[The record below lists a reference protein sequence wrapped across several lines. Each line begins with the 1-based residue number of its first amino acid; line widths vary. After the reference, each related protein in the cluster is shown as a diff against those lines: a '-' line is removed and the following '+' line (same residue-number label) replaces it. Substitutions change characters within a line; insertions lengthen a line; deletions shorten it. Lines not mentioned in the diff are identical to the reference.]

1 MTDRIVDKLG
11 KLDPRRPAGLHQL
24 AYYQGNPLPVAPDT
38 VPVPTVDNWGML
50 GNDTHGD
57 CTFAGIVHARM
68 AHAAALGITE
78 TFPSDTDVVNAYLSY
93 TGGADQGAVEA
104 DLLKFWQTNDLFG
117 SKLSAFA
124 PTDHADLDELRS
136 VIANFG
142 LAYIGVQLPV
152 TFSDQFRNNQPWDLT
167 GTPAD
172 NQIEGGHCIILVG
185 YDKDHVQCITWGKV
199 QQITWKWLQSYM
211 EESWALITPEIVEKG
226 LYGNMRLDEL
236 TTDLG
241 KL

>member
-1 MTDRIVDKLG
+1 MTDRIVGKLG
-11 KLDPRRPAGLHQL
+11 KLDPRRPAGLHML
-24 AYYQGNPLPVAPDT
+24 AFYQGNPLPNAPEVVA
-38 VPVPTVDNWGML
+38 VPNVTNWGML

-57 CTFAGIVHARM
+57 CTFASIVHARM
-68 AHAAALGITE
+68 ANAAFLGIAE

-93 TGGADQGAVEA
+93 TGGADAGAVEA
-104 DLLKFWQTNDLFG
+104 DLLKFWQNNDLFG
-117 SKLSAFA
+117 SKLAAFA

-136 VIANFG
+136 VIASYG

-152 TFSDQFRNNQPWDLT
+152 TFQDQFVNNQPWDLT

-185 YDKDHVQCITWGKV
+185 YNKDYAECITWGKV
-199 QQITWKWLQSYM
+199 QKVSWRWLQSYM

-226 LYGNMRLDEL
+226 LYGDMRLDAL
-236 TTDLG
+236 TADLG
-241 KL
+241 NL

>member
-1 MTDRIVDKLG
+1 MTERIVGKLG
-11 KLDPRRPAGLHQL
+11 KLDPKRPAGLHQL
-24 AYYQGNPLPVAPDT
+24 AFYQGNPFPPAPDT
-38 VPVPTVDNWGML
+38 INTPNLPNWGML

-68 AHAAALGITE
+68 ANAAVLDLTE

-93 TGGADQGAVEA
+93 TGGQDAGAVEA
-104 DLLKFWQTNDLFG
+104 DLLNFWQNNDLFG
-117 SKLSAFA
+117 SKLAAFA

-136 VIANFG
+136 VIAFYG
-142 LAYIGVQLPV
+142 FVYIGVQLPI
-152 TFSDQFRNNQPWDLT
+152 TYQQQFIQNQPWDLT
-167 GTPAD
+167 NTPAD
-172 NQIEGGHCIILVG
+172 NQIEGGHCIILTG
-185 YDKDHVQCITWGKV
+185 YDKDYVECITWGKV
-199 QQITWKWLQSYM
+199 QKITWRWLQSYM

-226 LYGNMRLDEL
+226 TYGNIRLEEL

>member
-1 MTDRIVDKLG
+1 MDDRIVGKLG
-11 KLDPRRPAGLHQL
+11 KLDPKRPAGLHQL
-24 AYYQGNPLPVAPDT
+24 AFYQGSPLPVAPDT
-38 VPVPTVDNWGML
+38 VAVPNVDNWGIL

-68 AHAAALGITE
+68 ANAAFLGITE

-93 TGGADQGAVEA
+93 TGGADAGAVEA
-104 DLLKFWQTNDLFG
+104 DLLKFWQGNGLFG

-172 NQIEGGHCIILVG
+172 QQIEGGHCIILVG
-185 YDKDHVQCITWGKV
+185 YDKDYVECITWGKV
-199 QQITWKWLQSYM
+199 QKITWQWLQSYM
-211 EESWALITPEIVEKG
+211 EESWALITPEIVQKG
-226 LYGNMRLDEL
+226 AYGDMRIEDL
-236 TTDLG
+236 TADLG

>member
-1 MTDRIVDKLG
+1 MTDRIVGKLG

-68 AHAAALGITE
+68 AHAAVLGITE
-78 TFPSDTDVVNAYLSY
+78 TFPSDTDVVNTYLSY

-104 DLLKFWQTNDLFG
+104 DLLKFWQNNDLFG
-117 SKLSAFA
+117 SKLTAFA

-136 VIANFG
+136 VIASYG

-199 QQITWKWLQSYM
+199 QQITWRWLQSYM
-211 EESWALITPEIVEKG
+211 EESWALITPEIAGKG
-226 LYGNMRLDEL
+226 LYGDLRLDTLIADLKEL
-236 TTDLG
+236 
-241 KL
+241 

>member
-1 MTDRIVDKLG
+1 MTDRIVGKLG
-11 KLDPRRPAGLHQL
+11 KLDPRRPAGLHSL
-24 AYYQGNPLPVAPDT
+24 AFYQGNPLPAAPDSVIT
-38 VPVPTVDNWGML
+38 PNVPNWGVL

-68 AHAAALGITE
+68 ANAATLGLTE
-78 TFPSDTDVVNAYLSY
+78 TFPSDADVVNAYLSF

-117 SKLSAFA
+117 SKLAAFA

-136 VIANFG
+136 VIASYG
-142 LAYIGVQLPV
+142 LVYIGVKLPV
-152 TFSDQFRNNQPWDLT
+152 TFQQQFVQNQPWDLT

-172 NQIEGGHCIILVG
+172 NQIEGGHCIILTG
-185 YDKDHVQCITWGKV
+185 YDKDYAECITWGKV
-199 QQITWKWLQSYM
+199 QKVSWRWLQSYM

-226 LYGNMRLDEL
+226 LYGNMRLEEL

>member
-1 MTDRIVDKLG
+1 MTDRIVGKLG

-24 AYYQGNPLPVAPDT
+24 AFYQGNPLPVAPDT
-38 VPVPTVDNWGML
+38 VAVPNVANWGIL

-68 AHAAALGITE
+68 ANATVLGITE
-78 TFPSDTDVVNAYLSY
+78 AFPTDADVVNAYLSY
-93 TGGADQGAVEA
+93 TGGQDAGAVEA
-104 DLLKFWQTNDLFG
+104 DLLKFWQNNNLFG

-142 LAYIGVQLPV
+142 LVYIGVKLPV
-152 TFSDQFRNNQPWDLT
+152 TFQQQFIQNQPWDLT

-185 YDKDHVQCITWGKV
+185 YDKDYAECITWGKV
-199 QQITWKWLQSYM
+199 QKVTWRWLQSYM

-226 LYGNMRLDEL
+226 LYGDLRLEDL
-236 TTDLG
+236 TADLG

>member
-1 MTDRIVDKLG
+1 MTDRIVGKLG

-68 AHAAALGITE
+68 AHAAVLGITE
-78 TFPSDTDVVNAYLSY
+78 TFPSDTDVVNTYLSY

-104 DLLKFWQTNDLFG
+104 DLLKFWQNNDLFG
-117 SKLSAFA
+117 SKLTAFA

-136 VIANFG
+136 VIASYG

-199 QQITWKWLQSYM
+199 QQITWRWLQSYM
-211 EESWALITPEIVEKG
+211 EESWALITPEIVEKSA
-226 LYGNMRLDEL
+226 YGNMRLEDL
-236 TTDLG
+236 TADLG